1 MFIRIET
8 NNMFTSEGN
17 DSLIQKIEE
26 EYFLNTNNLIQIEFS
41 ECFIKKTF
49 FNKVIEF
56 ENLIKLYV
64 LVDEGVWNFMT
75 LYFTNKNYDQ
85 FQRIKRIIQ
94 NKE

>member
-8 NNMFTSEGN
+8 NNIFSSEGN
-17 DSLIQKIEE
+17 NSLIQKIEE
-26 EYFLNTNNLIQIEFS
+26 EYFLNTNNLIRIEFS

-49 FNKVIEF
+49 LNKVIEF

-75 LYFTNKNYDQ
+75 LYFTNKSYEQ
-85 FQRIKRIIQ
+85 FQRIKKLIQ